1 MQLELEFERLQ
12 RYLQT
17 DVRFVAVS
25 AALRADCA
33 TAGDALVAGAQ
44 AQAQAGSEA
53 GAAGEAA
60 YQFGT
65 QRAMCAESEGEK
77 TSPSATGCNPMGRL

>member
-53 GAAGEAA
+53 GEAA
-60 YQFGT
+60 YQIGT